1 MVFVNLKITVYLYS
15 KIHVSMTGNLFKH
28 VIEKTNSGI
37 NTTFPGSIKI
47 EFDQYVSLGRF
58 TVHFSNSWY
67 LFKILIY
74 IVPVSGS
81 QFSVG
86 DILITD
92 KYGFTSQVLCK
103 FNVCRPVS
111 DNIR

>member
-1 MVFVNLKITVYLYS
+1 MMFVNMKITVYLYS

-28 VIEKTNSGI
+28 VIEKTNSVI
-37 NTTFPGSIKI
+37 NTAYAVFIKI
-47 EFDQYVSLGRF
+47 EFDQYVSLVLF
-58 TVHFSNSWY
+58 PVHFSNSLY

-92 KYGFTSQVLCK
+92 KYGFTYQV
-103 FNVCRPVS
+103 P
-111 DNIR
+111 